1 MISELFRQCR
11 FRWNSLPPADNEV
24 EFRSYADDAWYS
36 AQLLL
41 DRDGEKLT
49 VRLLNFPPENEET
62 FSASKFK
69 SLRKLEEFEGRFRPV
84 SVQLQDSE
92 CSEVVAGLRVC
103 ASHAF
108 NDNDFR
114 FFDAVVENAKEWF
127 DYVWFILL
135 DCPDNGKE
143 TGMISP
149 KLGVCHCVVIHRKH
163 SFASGEE
170 ECLCRFILCWK
181 HGPNAGTLMEKKVEN
196 ICIVQS
202 NVELNPHVA
211 SFAKRVRERIG
222 GADHKHISASNGD
235 SATCKS
241 SAGCRENS
249 SSIVKQ
255 KSTFDQC
262 LMRGKCAKQSISS
275 ISLCEGNTSDLQ
287 DIDIEIGG
295 DGYHYII
302 FLENLEKEI
311 SPSTVIE
318 FIHQQTRITPQAYIF
333 PSLLSELSTRGA
345 IMLDSKKN
353 LEELSNFLSNPDQII
368 VSSKGRPWVVNKN
381 FSRHDAFRA
390 SIGTFM
396 LNSQKKLKKTNGV
409 VRHELKVVC
418 CGTEEYRRAK
428 ELRDLFMEF
437 SLSSR
442 ATIQEASF

>member
-1 MISELFRQCR
+1 MSIPVD
-11 FRWNSLPPADNEV
+11 SLPPADNEL

-69 SLRKLEEFEGRFRPV
+69 SLQKLEEFEGRFRPV

-114 FFDAVVENAKEWF
+114 FFDAVVEN
-127 DYVWFILL
+127 
-135 DCPDNGKE
+135 
-143 TGMISP
+143 
-149 KLGVCHCVVIHRKH
+149 VIHRKH

-211 SFAKRVRERIG
+211 SFAKRARERIG

-275 ISLCEGNTSDLQ
+275 ISLCEGNTGDLQ

-437 SLSSR
+437 SCH
-442 ATIQEASF
+442 QERLFKRLAFEERKILHPSPTV